1 MFVWLVLIG
10 LFFLAGFFKPLWL
23 NYVGELM
30 KRGMKVLYPSS
41 SFAKYGRLKPETP
54 QINRLK
60 RGKQHFRT
68 TPTEIVVETLMP
80 TPSTGGSDVP
90 SPSLR
95 SLPSIVSILKASGT
109 ERKSLMDKRRS
120 RLRKGNTAC
129 ENVSPNVMVDQQMAW
144 NLQAETRA
152 RNRIEWEKQ
161 TTGVV
166 YKRAN
171 NWKQI
176 IEANN
181 WYGEKK
187 IWKKNK
193 QLFVRSTRL
202 QNKYV
207 IYKNERRDDA
217 RTC

>member
-1 MFVWLVLIG
+1 
-10 LFFLAGFFKPLWL
+10 
-23 NYVGELM
+23 
-30 KRGMKVLYPSS
+30 
-41 SFAKYGRLKPETP
+41 
-54 QINRLK
+54 
-60 RGKQHFRT
+60 
-68 TPTEIVVETLMP
+68 
-80 TPSTGGSDVP
+80 
-90 SPSLR
+90 
-95 SLPSIVSILKASGT
+95 
-109 ERKSLMDKRRS
+109 
-120 RLRKGNTAC
+120 
-129 ENVSPNVMVDQQMAW
+129 MVDQQMAW

-187 IWKKNK
+187 YENKNK